1 MVDDDRLAGMLEG
14 YKERIQ
20 RLALFDPLHKLEAK
34 REKDRQDRPV
44 DYFGLGLLALLFF
57 FENMLIRNKK
67 TGVQELA
74 DYLQQMNKGEL
85 DLDSEGF
92 GKVARSIIEAF
103 RPPSGKRNSRTFY
116 NWETRQLDQVE
127 FSILKAERGD
137 IASNKQ
143 YYSLDE
149 HGLELVFAT
158 KEFFREFHLSI
169 NQLLLRKQLEK
180 GEFVGALRQISEMRV
195 DVETLQERIV
205 RIKHE
210 VQRSIVSEET
220 YLRYKQV
227 IDDIHLRLAREHEE
241 FNELQGFVDE
251 TKDRL
256 LYERKDGKEQKA
268 YEYILRIDRELGEV
282 HFAHT
287 QLLKNSIALKTTALE
302 AAQESLYHVAM
313 QSFNFD
319 QEIVS
324 RLVSTPLPL
333 ETTRVLLEPFLALEQ
348 ASGWSP
354 LAVFEKQRVG
364 AAQEEEEQADFADA
378 TDEQEQAHHLVQQV
392 NFGKIMKRIR
402 AIMGEKNELALA
414 EAVEHLQA
422 TGCAH
427 WLEHRSFYD
436 FWMLLH
442 QRSPLQKSGEDED
455 NHIFKEVLDLLEP
468 GEAISVTEMPD
479 LLKVTERYEIQNMM
493 LRREVGSDV

>member
-1 MVDDDRLAGMLEG
+1 MDYDRITGMLEG
-14 YKERIQ
+14 YNERIQ

-34 REKDRQDRPV
+34 REKDRQDRPI
-44 DYFGLGLLALLFF
+44 DYFGFGLLALLFF

-74 DYLQQMNKGEL
+74 SYLQQMNEGEIEL
-85 DLDSEGF
+85 DNEGF
-92 GKVARSIIEAF
+92 EKVARTIIEAF

-116 NWETRQLDQVE
+116 NWETRQMDKVE

-195 DVETLQERIV
+195 DVETLQDRIM

-227 IDDIHLRLAREHEE
+227 IEDIHLRLSREHEE
-241 FNELQGFVDE
+241 FTELQGFVDE
-251 TKDRL
+251 TKERL
-256 LYERKDGKEQKA
+256 LYERKDGKEQRA
-268 YEYILRIDRELGEV
+268 YEYILRIDRELAEV

-287 QLLKNSIALKTTALE
+287 QLLKDSIALKTTALQ
-302 AAQESLYHVAM
+302 AAQETLYHVAM

-324 RLVSTPLPL
+324 RLISTPLPL
-333 ETTRVLLEPFLALEQ
+333 EATRVLLEPFLALERS
-348 ASGWSP
+348 ATWSP
-354 LAVFEKQRVG
+354 LAAFEKQRVG
-364 AAQEEEEQADFADA
+364 VTQEEEEQDDFEDV
-378 TDEQEQAHHLVQQV
+378 TSEGDQEHYKVQQT
-392 NFGKIMKRIR
+392 NFGELMKRI
-402 AIMGEKNELALA
+402 LAMMDDKREITLA
-414 EAVEHLQA
+414 EVAESLRENGYEHLLQ
-422 TGCAH
+422 
-427 WLEHRSFYD
+427 HRSFYD
-436 FWMLLH
+436 FWLLLH
-442 QRSPLQKSGEDED
+442 QRSPLQKSLEEED
-455 NHIFKEVLDLLEP
+455 NHLLREVLALLRPDES
-468 GEAISVTEMPD
+468 IRVTE
-479 LLKVTERYEIQNMM
+479 LENVLKLTERFEIQNMN
-493 LRREVGSDV
+493 LIREGSDDV

>member
-1 MVDDDRLAGMLEG
+1 MEIDRLTGMLEG

-34 REKDRQDRPV
+34 REKDRQDRPI
-44 DYFGLGLLALLFF
+44 DFFGLGLLALLFF

-67 TGVQELA
+67 TGVKELA
-74 DYLQQMNKGEL
+74 DYLQQMNEGEI
-85 DLDSEGF
+85 DLDEVGF
-92 GKVARSIIEAF
+92 EKLARTIVEAF
-103 RPPSGKRNSRTFY
+103 RPPSGKRNARSFY
-116 NWETRQLDQVE
+116 NWETRQMDFVE

-137 IASNKQ
+137 LASNKQ

-180 GEFVGALRQISEMRV
+180 GEFVGALRQISEMSV
-195 DVETLQERIV
+195 DVETLKERIL

-227 IDDIHLRLAREHEE
+227 IEDIHARLAREHEE
-241 FNELQGFVDE
+241 FTELQTFVDE
-251 TKDRL
+251 TKERL

-287 QLLKNSIALKTTALE
+287 QLLKDSIALKTTALQ
-302 AAQESLYHVAM
+302 AAQESLYHVAL

-319 QEIVS
+319 QELVS

-333 ETTRVLLEPFLALEQ
+333 WATRVLLEPFLGLEQ
-348 ASGWSP
+348 SASWSP

-364 AAQEEEEQADFADA
+364 VAQEEEEQDEFEDV
-378 TDEQEQAHHLVQQV
+378 TDEQEQAHFMIQQA
-392 NFGKIMKRIR
+392 NFGTLMQRIF
-402 AIMGEKNELALA
+402 AMLGEKNEITLA
-414 EAVEHLQA
+414 EVAAHLQEH
-422 TGCAH
+422 GDDD
-427 WLEHRSFYD
+427 WLQHRSFYD
-436 FWMLLH
+436 FWLLLH
-442 QRSPLQKSGEDED
+442 HRSPLQKSEGEEE
-455 NHIFKEVLDLLEP
+455 NHLLKEVLTHLAP
-468 GEAISVTEMPD
+468 GESIRVTELPGR
-479 LLKVTERYEIQNMM
+479 LRLTERYEIQNM
-493 LRREVGSDV
+493 LLTREGHNDV

>member
-1 MVDDDRLAGMLEG
+1 M
-14 YKERIQ
+14 
-20 RLALFDPLHKLEAK
+20 FDPLHKLEAK
-34 REKDRQDRPV
+34 REKDRQDRPI
-44 DYFGLGLLALLFF
+44 DYFGLGMLTLLFF

-74 DYLQQMNKGEL
+74 SYLQQMNEGEI
-85 DLDSEGF
+85 DLDVEGF
-92 GKVARSIIEAF
+92 EKVARTIIEAF

-116 NWETRQLDQVE
+116 NWETRQMDKVE

-195 DVETLQERIV
+195 DVETLQERII

-227 IDDIHLRLAREHEE
+227 IEDIHLRLSREHEE
-241 FNELQGFVDE
+241 FTELQAFVDE
-251 TKDRL
+251 TKERL
-256 LYERKDGKEQKA
+256 LYERKDGKEQRA

-287 QLLKNSIALKTTALE
+287 HLLKDSIALKTTALQ
-302 AAQESLYHVAM
+302 AAQESLYHVAL

-324 RLVSTPLPL
+324 RLISTPLPL
-333 ETTRVLLEPFLALEQ
+333 GATRVLLEPFLMLEQ
-348 ASGWSP
+348 SSSWSP

-364 AAQEEEEQADFADA
+364 VAQEEEEQEDFEDV
-378 TDEQEQAHHLVQQV
+378 TNEQDQAHYVVQQT
-392 NFGKIMKRIR
+392 NFGKLMKRIL
-402 AIMGEKNELALA
+402 AIMGDKREITLA
-414 EAVEHLQA
+414 EVAAYLRENGNEQWLQ
-422 TGCAH
+422 
-427 WLEHRSFYD
+427 HRSFYD
-436 FWMLLH
+436 FWLLLH
-442 QRSPLQKSGEDED
+442 QRSPLQKSQGEEE
-455 NHIFKEVLDLLEP
+455 NHLLKEVLALLKTDEF
-468 GEAISVTEMPD
+468 IRVTEMPN
-479 LLKVTERYEIQNMM
+479 LLRLTERYEIQNMIFV
-493 LRREVGSDV
+493 REGSDDV

>member
-1 MVDDDRLAGMLEG
+1 LENDRYPGILDG

-34 REKDRQDRPV
+34 REKDRQDRPI

-74 DYLQQMNKGEL
+74 GYLQGMNEGEI
-85 DLDSEGF
+85 DLDCEGF
-92 GKVARSIIEAF
+92 EKVARTIIEAF

-116 NWETRQLDQVE
+116 NWETRQMDKVE
-127 FSILKAERGD
+127 FSILKAERAD

-158 KEFFREFHLSI
+158 KEFYREFHLSI

-180 GEFVGALRQISEMRV
+180 GEFAGALRQISEMNV
-195 DVETLQERIV
+195 DVEALKERLL

-227 IDDIHLRLAREHEE
+227 IEDIHLRLSREHEE
-241 FNELQGFVDE
+241 FTELQAFVDE
-251 TKDRL
+251 TKERL

-287 QLLKNSIALKTTALE
+287 QLLKDSIALKTTALQ
-302 AAQESLYHVAM
+302 AAQESLYHVAL

-333 ETTRVLLEPFLALEQ
+333 GATRVLLEPFLGLEQ
-348 ASGWSP
+348 ATSWSP

-364 AAQEEEEQADFADA
+364 VAQEEEEQEDFDDV
-378 TDEQEQAHHLVQQV
+378 TDEQDQVHYWTQQL
-392 NFGKIMKRIR
+392 NFGTVMKKIL
-402 AIMGEKNELALA
+402 AILGNRREITLGEVAAHFRENGS
-414 EAVEHLQA
+414 EA
-422 TGCAH
+422 
-427 WLEHRSFYD
+427 WLHHRSFYD
-436 FWMLLH
+436 FWLLLH
-442 QRSPLQKSGEDED
+442 QRTPLQKSPGEEE
-455 NHIFKEVLDLLEP
+455 NHLWKEALALLEP
-468 GEAISVTEMPD
+468 GEIIRVHELPNR
-479 LLKVTERYEIQNMM
+479 LRLTERYEIQDMI
-493 LRREVGSDV
+493 LIREGNADV